1 MENNSNRWFF
11 KCVKKE
17 YDTNKKELV
26 KILIRATSEEDM
38 EHFKSIFTD
47 SGFCRK
53 NQHTEIRDK
62 VHLNKFY
69 TMKYDNSKAKDITA
83 YHTVCYTKEDSVA
96 SLKKQIEFQFKKITF
111 KYANKKTITL
121 TINPN
126 EPERGYWTTEQDE
139 KENTFPINIIS
150 YGRANEYGRTHKF
163 LTECGINHNM
173 FVQKNEY
180 DKYEEWYNPE
190 CCNLIKADNFSEEG
204 MGSTPMRNYILDFW
218 KKDYERVWLLDD
230 NIKSYKRLYQ
240 GSKNTIKSYE
250 IFNSVENYIKNCD
263 NVGLVSHNFNPFVSE
278 GDARAVLVKN
288 GKCFSSMLIK
298 TDQEIRFKYKYNED
312 HLISMEYIEKGYC
325 NLCFN
330 NVLYDKNTSGDDA
343 GGNRKTLYAKTKEDD
358 GYTEKYEYF
367 EKIVFDLI
375 KDKKL
380 TIRDGTTPEQLV
392 SRSKTMKSKATHA
405 EVNYDILN
413 NHTKNDIVL
422 ISEEFIEPPK
432 LTFTKNKEDDN
443 SSVSS
448 VEIQD
453 NLEEELKDE
462 KTLYIINNFMKRK
475 NAIEEEEL
483 ELKRLFPTYF

>member
-11 KCVKKE
+11 KCEKKD

-26 KILIRATSEEDM
+26 KILIRATSEKDM
-38 EHFKSIFTD
+38 EHFKSIFPD

-53 NQHTEIRDK
+53 NQDTEIRDK

-69 TMKYDNSKAKDITA
+69 TMKYDNSQAKDIIA
-83 YHTVCYTKEDSVA
+83 YHTVCYIKEDNVA
-96 SLKKQIEFQFKKITF
+96 SFKKIIESSFKKITF
-111 KYANKKTITL
+111 KYSNKKTITL
-121 TINPN
+121 TINPK
-126 EPERGYWTTEQDE
+126 EPARGYWTTEQDE
-139 KENTFPINIIS
+139 CNKFPINIIS

-163 LTECGINHNM
+163 LTECCIKHNM
-173 FVQKNEY
+173 FVEENEY
-180 DKYEEWYNPE
+180 DKYEKWYNPE
-190 CCNLIKADNFSEEG
+190 YCNLIKGDNFSEQN
-204 MGSTPMRNYILDFW
+204 MGSTPMRNYILDYW
-218 KKDYERVWLLDD
+218 KPSFGRVWLLDD

-250 IFNSVENYIKNCD
+250 IFNSIENYIKNYD

-278 GDARAVLVKN
+278 GDARTVIVKN
-288 GKCFSSMLIK
+288 GKCFSSMLIR
-298 TDQEIRFKYKYNED
+298 TDPRFRFKYKYNED

-330 NVLYDKNTSGDDA
+330 NVLYDKNTSGNDA

-358 GYTEKYEYF
+358 GYTEKYQYF
-367 EKIVFDLI
+367 ENIVFGLI
-375 KDKKL
+375 KNKKITLKDKAK
-380 TIRDGTTPEQLV
+380 PEQLV

-405 EVNYDILN
+405 EVNYDMLDNHN
-413 NHTKNDIVL
+413 NEVEL
-422 ISEEFIEPPK
+422 IGKEYIEPPE
-432 LTFTKNKEDDN
+432 LIFIKNKDDDN

-475 NAIEEEEL
+475 NAIEEEEQ